1 MDNRWLH
8 DMNMRYM
15 TNHGAMLSY
24 QQKQQQHKKREGAR
38 RRKERE
44 RILNLTQSLLD
55 EEEEVVE
62 KLPPVLLEAW
72 EAYLEACQAHL
83 SPPVPVPVN
92 EKSGKGENIDKYI
105 ETRPVQTP
113 IPTTKQIIIENESQ
127 NAFKTGTGTGTESE
141 SESESTR
148 EPETGAT
155 HTETTESV

>member
-1 MDNRWLH
+1 MENRWLH

-24 QQKQQQHKKREGAR
+24 QQKQQQHRKREGAR

-62 KLPPVLLEAW
+62 KLPPVLLDAW
-72 EAYLEACQAHL
+72 EAYLEACHAHL
-83 SPPVPVPVN
+83 SPPVPVPVD

-105 ETRPVQTP
+105 ETTPKQT
-113 IPTTKQIIIENESQ
+113 TLKQIIIENNNETQ
-127 NAFKTGTGTGTESE
+127 NAFQTGSETKPEPTKTRPADTEKE
-141 SESESTR
+141 S
-148 EPETGAT
+148 G
-155 HTETTESV
+155 